1 MKYCTKCGAECG
13 DEEKFCTN
21 CGAKLEPAPAPKK
34 MEGEIP
40 PPGND
45 NDSQK
50 KKVPVWVIVLIV
62 ALIVVAAVLATVLV
76 MQNKQKAEVESTT
89 GASSVAVTQGA
100 PSATSNDGGNYQY
113 PTEDQ
118 LIQPYE
124 ASVECTDKVEQDY
137 VKLRNGPSKSDGN
150 FDVVRNSRGDEL
162 HIPDGDY
169 VTVMSKPVSYSK
181 NTPWVFVKYTDQY
194 GNSYQGWMR
203 YAFVHVQ

>member
-1 MKYCTKCGAECG
+1 M
-13 DEEKFCTN
+13 
-21 CGAKLEPAPAPKK
+21 
-34 MEGEIP
+34 
-40 PPGND
+40 
-45 NDSQK
+45 
-50 KKVPVWVIVLIV
+50 
-62 ALIVVAAVLATVLV
+62 AAVLATVLV

-89 GASSVAVTQGA
+89 VASSVAVTQGA

-124 ASVECTDKVEQDY
+124 ASVECT
-137 VKLRNGPSKSDGN
+137 
-150 FDVVRNSRGDEL
+150 DVVRNSRGDEL